1 MDFIDIFILQYFGK
15 FYRILQFNTLSVA
28 CYTKRISIFV
38 TLKQFSIT
46 Y

>member
-28 CYTKRISIFV
+28 RYTKRILYRAREVDTENNF
-38 TLKQFSIT
+38 
-46 Y
+46 

>member
-1 MDFIDIFILQYFGK
+1 MNFIDIFILQYFSK

-28 CYTKRISIFV
+28 RYTKRISIFV
-38 TLKQFSIT
+38 TLMQFSIT